1 MKKSKVFNNLKYYF
15 DEIKK
20 NKLLTKEEEI
30 ELAKKVK
37 AGDKLA
43 FNKLVSCNLRLVIKI
58 AKKYISD
65 EFSLEDLIQ
74 EGNIGLIKAV
84 EKFDPDKQVRFST
97 YACWWIKQAITRAIS
112 NKKRMIRV
120 PYRKEEYLKKINN
133 TITQLT
139 QELNREPTIKEIAE
153 KLNCSKYDIINIKN
167 ITDKI
172 YSIDCDIN
180 TNDENCMLLDFL
192 DDDSFSPEKVL
203 DIEDLRNK
211 TDEIL
216 ENLKTNEREVIRQ
229 RFAFESTKRE
239 TLKSIAKNLGIS
251 PETVR
256 QIEIKAIQKIKNR
269 YAYLKDYLCS

>member
-1 MKKSKVFNNLKYYF
+1 
-15 DEIKK
+15 
-20 NKLLTKEEEI
+20 
-30 ELAKKVK
+30 
-37 AGDKLA
+37 
-43 FNKLVSCNLRLVIKI
+43 LVSCNLRLVIKI